1 MSLISKEQQLR
12 IAKEVSEK
20 AVKIFNEKFPIG
32 SKVRQRNVGVKT
44 FPFKNRIVRT
54 KAFLSE
60 NGEPVV
66 FFTGVSGYY
75 SILPD
80 FIDYTKVG
88 T

>member
-1 MSLISKEQQLR
+1 MTVEAESIVEM
-12 IAKEVSEK
+12 
-20 AVKIFNEKFPIG
+20 FNENFPVG
-32 SKVRQRNVGVKT
+32 SVVRQRNVGVKT
-44 FPFKNRIVRT
+44 FPFKNRIVKT
-54 KAFLSE
+54 KAFLSQ

-88 T
+88 I